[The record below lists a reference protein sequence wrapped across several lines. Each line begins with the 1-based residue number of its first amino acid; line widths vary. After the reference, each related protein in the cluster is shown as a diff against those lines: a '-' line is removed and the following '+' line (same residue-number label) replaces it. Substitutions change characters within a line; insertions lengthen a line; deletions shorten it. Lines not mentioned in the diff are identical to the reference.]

1 MLPVNKS
8 LKKEINGKLVEV
20 ISYHALPCEVQEF
33 YINDELVENFDAEDF
48 GESIDSEDDIWF
60 GNDSEESAYG
70 CSNRVFKR
78 YDKSKEEDYPE
89 EIVKKA
95 KEKYG
100 LTDLE
105 YEEVCLLL
113 EEDLTVGE
121 CGWCS

>member
-1 MLPVNKS
+1 MLPENNTVKKKINNK
-8 LKKEINGKLVEV
+8 LIEVEP
-20 ISYHALPCEVQEF
+20 YHSLPCEIQGF
-33 YINDELVENFDAEDF
+33 YINDELVENFDKEDF
-48 GESIDSEDDIWF
+48 GESIDSDNDIWF
-60 GNDSEESAYG
+60 RRDSEESSYG

-78 YDKSKEEDYPE
+78 YDKSKEDYPK
-89 EIVKKA
+89 EIIEKA

-113 EEDLTVGE
+113 EEALTVGE